1 MAGNEN
7 SGERLFVTVTN
18 KGPVRRYVDGV
29 LVLETDDDFS
39 VLANR
44 VDPQGVAALL
54 ERCEQQFSNSHGKC
68 LSRKSADDVEV
79 VDSNA
84 PSPSARKQPPEAA
97 VAVSSKVPPV
107 KKNCVPH
114 TTQGER
120 LTRTPEQGVFKGC
133 DPTHQTDAHVQR
145 RELPR

>member
-1 MAGNEN
+1 MDSNEN
-7 SGERLFVTVTN
+7 LGERLFVTVTN
-18 KGPVRRYVDGV
+18 KGPVRRYIDGV

-44 VDPQGVAALL
+44 VDHQGVAALL
-54 ERCEQQFSNSHGKC
+54 ERCRQRFSNSRGKC

-97 VAVSSKVPPV
+97 VAVSSKVQPV
-107 KKNCVPH
+107 K
-114 TTQGER
+114 TTVC
-120 LTRTPEQGVFKGC
+120 LTPPKANDSPGLLGKVSGYFLVKAC
-133 DPTHQTDAHVQR
+133 NFSP
-145 RELPR
+145 